1 MLLPPVFLPQEPGS
15 LCRELRVGVLLRSL
29 TRTAPGGVSAGP
41 IRCGPRGHLLRTP
54 FVCRISRPRL
64 PSLLQFGFRAPP
76 THTACLSKGCLL
88 PALGPGAKGCDS
100 PPLPHEGPPRAP
112 PGPAQ
117 PFCAAAGGPSTSLP
131 RPSASDLP
139 SVCKSPLLPLSST
152 GGALSVR
159 FSEHSHTLDHTLRRV
174 LDATQP
180 SCWASWKIP
189 SPTS

>member
-15 LCRELRVGVLLRSL
+15 LCRELRVGVLLRPL

-54 FVCRISRPRL
+54 FVCRISLPRL

-100 PPLPHEGPPRAP
+100 PPLPHEGPP
-112 PGPAQ
+112 G
-117 PFCAAAGGPSTSLP
+117 LP
-131 RPSASDLP
+131 RGQPSLSVLQLEARPPACLILLLQTCPRSESLHSSPCPPREVPHPSASLSIHTPWTTP
-139 SVCKSPLLPLSST
+139 SGES
-152 GGALSVR
+152 
-159 FSEHSHTLDHTLRRV
+159 
-174 LDATQP
+174 
-180 SCWASWKIP
+180 
-189 SPTS
+189 